1 MDANTVTVSI
11 AGREFEMARP
21 SGAQIMG
28 LQMMTSNQL
37 SETSKL
43 NIMMEMFLRLLPDD
57 EARTW
62 AATQFAINNASP
74 DEFVLTLKA
83 LITAPSDGG
92 DKPAVKPV
100 KKTAKRAVKRAA

>member
-37 SETSKL
+37 PEVAKL
-43 NIMMEMFLRLLPDD
+43 NVLMELFLRLLPDD

-74 DEFVLTLKA
+74 DEFVLTLQA
-83 LITAPSDGG
+83 IVTAPEKG
-92 DKPAVKPV
+92 AVKPV
-100 KKTAKRAVKRAA
+100 KKAAKRATKRVS